1 MIVVALVTL
10 DDPENKN
17 LFGSYLN
24 FLLGAR
30 ILHDR
35 IIGPYFLES
44 IVKADDY
51 SEMLRVFAFLEMK
64 GLRQFSRAIFMHD
77 GALSHWANQMKN
89 FLRFNFVYCSIG
101 KRNLSTGPLEVQI

>member
-1 MIVVALVTL
+1 MTL
-10 DDPENKN
+10 DDPENKT
-17 LFGSYLN
+17 LLGSYLN

-51 SEMLRVFAFLEMK
+51 SEMLRVFAFLEIK
-64 GLRQFSRAIFMHD
+64 TLRHFSK
-77 GALSHWANQMKN
+77 KN
-89 FLRFNFVYCSIG
+89 SCMMVHLVIEQT
-101 KRNLSTGPLEVQI
+101 K